1 MGSRLSPVR
10 RPTPRQARRSTGTFQ
25 VLAVAE
31 NNLFAFHWTT
41 LVLFLA
47 TFMSSVLIYST
58 STWLPTVMIRSGYDL
73 SSPLEFSIA
82 FTVGAVIGSVSLSV
96 LGDMGHLQAVTVGGF
111 LVGAVGL
118 LTLSTQQPRPV
129 LLLLSVLAGSGR
141 WGHRAS

>member
-1 MGSRLSPVR
+1 M
-10 RPTPRQARRSTGTFQ
+10 
-25 VLAVAE
+25 AE